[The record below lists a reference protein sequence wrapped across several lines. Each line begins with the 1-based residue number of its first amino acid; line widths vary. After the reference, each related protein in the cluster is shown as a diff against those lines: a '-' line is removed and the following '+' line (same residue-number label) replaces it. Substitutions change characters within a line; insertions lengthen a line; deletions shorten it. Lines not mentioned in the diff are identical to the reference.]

1 MKYII
6 IGNGVAGT
14 AAAINIRKIDHEGEI
29 TILSDEAYP
38 FYSRIRLMEY
48 ISGDVD
54 ESSLVIYKDAWY
66 KKNNIKLLLNT
77 PVSEIDKNKKEV
89 LTHSGHILK
98 YDTLLIAA
106 GGLSFVPPIPGSY
119 KKGVFTLRTLKDAI
133 EIKKYAEH
141 SNRVVLIG
149 GGVLGLEAGNSL
161 RKTGH
166 SIFVV
171 EFFPRLLPR
180 QMDQEGADI
189 LKTQMEKMGFAFFL
203 GAKTREIAGDDKVK
217 SVALE
222 DGTII
227 DCDMVLISAGVR
239 PNIELANKLGIKC
252 AKGLPVN
259 ERLETEIKDIYAAGD
274 IAEHKGICYGI
285 WPAAEEQGKI
295 AGINMAGG
303 SAIYSGTV
311 PSNILKIAGI
321 NLISAGDIDPD
332 KKCESIVQKD
342 GESYIYKKLV
352 IKDNSITGCI
362 LYGDI
367 AGWKK
372 VKKAMD
378 EKKDISNIKTDIEEW
393 NMEPL

>member
-1 MKYII
+1 MKYIV

-14 AAAINIRKIDHEGEI
+14 TAAINIRKIDADGEI

-38 FYSRIRLMEY
+38 FYSRIRLMDF
-48 ISGDVD
+48 ISGDAD

-66 KKNNIKLLLNT
+66 EKNNIKLLLNT

-89 LTHSGHILK
+89 ITHSGHIPK
-98 YDTLLIAA
+98 YDRLLIAA
-106 GGLSFVPPIPGSY
+106 GGISFVPPISGSD

-133 EIKKYAEH
+133 EIKRYAEH
-141 SNRVVLIG
+141 SKRVVLIG
-149 GGVLGLEAGNSL
+149 GGVLGLEVGNSL

-166 SIFVV
+166 SVFVV

-180 QMDQEGADI
+180 QMDTDGAEI

-203 GAKTREIAGDDKVK
+203 GAKTREITGDEKVK
-217 SVALE
+217 SVIL
-222 DGTII
+222 DDSTII
-227 DCDMVLISAGVR
+227 DCDMVIISAGVK
-239 PNIELANKLGIKC
+239 PNTELADKLGIKC
-252 AKGLPVN
+252 SKGIPVN
-259 ERLETEIKDIYAAGD
+259 DSLETELNGIYAAGD

-303 SAIYSGTV
+303 STVYTGTL

-332 KKCESIVQKD
+332 KKLEAIAQKD
-342 GESYIYKKLV
+342 SEGLIYKKLV
-352 IKDNSITGCI
+352 IKDNRIAGCT

-367 AGWKK
+367 NGWKK
-372 VKKAMD
+372 IKKAMD
-378 EKKDISNIKTDIEEW
+378 EKKDISRIKTGLEKWNLEE
-393 NMEPL
+393 L